1 MDHRVK
7 NIIFLFLVSSALWSA
22 EKAIKIE
29 MINTPLKEII
39 NELEQ
44 QSEHLFIY
52 NEYVNDKTVYSV
64 SSENE
69 TLKEVLE
76 KLFSSSTVQFK
87 IRSPHVILKSINE
100 PTSETTIQRQKLGTL
115 SGYVKDAESGETLIG
130 ATIIGPSGSYVLTNN
145 FGFYSFEVPE
155 GINQFTLSHIGYGTI
170 VETIKVEGK
179 TTHYFNLTFKATS
192 LSEVEVSSDS
202 YKKERTRT
210 LQNVIQFNRQDL
222 IRFPALLGVPD
233 INRIMKSQAG
243 VSSVGEGTSGFN
255 VRGGNIDQNLILLDG
270 APFYNSSHLF
280 GLFSIFN
287 TASIKD
293 LKLYTGG
300 IPARFGGR
308 ASSVLDIRLRDGNTQ
323 KFAAEGSIGPIVTHL
338 QLETPLVKDKSAI
351 LISGRRSFID
361 LFQDLSNSTNEEKV
375 YFYDFTA
382 KTHYRINPK
391 NTVYLSGF
399 FGADNLNFEIDETKK
414 NGPKK
419 EKTKFNWNQ
428 SSVSFKWNR
437 IFNGKLFMNLSSVF
451 SQYDYG
457 LSSDSSDNPIIDL
470 SGDFNWNARIRTFE
484 TKTNLTYNL
493 NPENTFKGG
502 GSVTKHSFS
511 PTKIEAASKYS
522 QNISLET
529 ENAVEIGLFGEW
541 ETQWKRFQI
550 NTGLRWS
557 QFSNIGPGDV
567 YQYAPGSKSLATIV
581 SSKTYEKNDVI
592 KAFNNFEP
600 RIALK
605 YKWSEDLALK
615 ANYNRMYQYIHLISN
630 TLGVVPY
637 DIWKPSGTYI
647 EPLKV
652 DQFAIGFALNKV
664 KDKKRI
670 DVGIEAYYKS
680 FNNLI
685 EYKDGANLIANKY
698 IETEFIPAKGISYG
712 LEISADYVLNQWF
725 GNFNYTYSRSERK
738 TDSNLDEINQGEY
751 YPSNFDRPHVLN
763 VNTSRKLGSRWEAT
777 ASFTFR
783 SGRPITIPT
792 GSYDL
797 LQGRHFNF
805 SERNEYRISPIHRL
819 DLSFNLY
826 PKERNKRW
834 KSHWTFGVYNVYARK
849 NPLSV
854 IPSTTSDKRTS
865 TYEFSLLGAAIPF
878 VSYQFK
884 F

>member
-1 MDHRVK
+1 M
-7 NIIFLFLVSSALWSA
+7 
-22 EKAIKIE
+22 
-29 MINTPLKEII
+29 
-39 NELEQ
+39 
-44 QSEHLFIY
+44 
-52 NEYVNDKTVYSV
+52 
-64 SSENE
+64 
-69 TLKEVLE
+69 
-76 KLFSSSTVQFK
+76 
-87 IRSPHVILKSINE
+87 
-100 PTSETTIQRQKLGTL
+100 
-115 SGYVKDAESGETLIG
+115 
-130 ATIIGPSGSYVLTNN
+130 
-145 FGFYSFEVPE
+145 
-155 GINQFTLSHIGYGTI
+155 
-170 VETIKVEGK
+170 
-179 TTHYFNLTFKATS
+179 
-192 LSEVEVSSDS
+192 
-202 YKKERTRT
+202 
-210 LQNVIQFNRQDL
+210 
-222 IRFPALLGVPD
+222 
-233 INRIMKSQAG
+233 
-243 VSSVGEGTSGFN
+243 
-255 VRGGNIDQNLILLDG
+255 
-270 APFYNSSHLF
+270 
-280 GLFSIFN
+280 
-287 TASIKD
+287 
-293 LKLYTGG
+293 
-300 IPARFGGR
+300 
-308 ASSVLDIRLRDGNTQ
+308 
-323 KFAAEGSIGPIVTHL
+323 
-338 QLETPLVKDKSAI
+338 
-351 LISGRRSFID
+351 
-361 LFQDLSNSTNEEKV
+361 
-375 YFYDFTA
+375 
-382 KTHYRINPK
+382 
-391 NTVYLSGF
+391 
-399 FGADNLNFEIDETKK
+399 
-414 NGPKK
+414 
-419 EKTKFNWNQ
+419 
-428 SSVSFKWNR
+428 
-437 IFNGKLFMNLSSVF
+437 
-451 SQYDYG
+451 
-457 LSSDSSDNPIIDL
+457 DL
-470 SGDFNWNARIRTFE
+470 SGDFNWNAQIRTFE

-493 NPENTFKGG
+493 NPENTFRGG
-502 GSVTKHSFS
+502 GSITQHSFS

-529 ENAVEIGLFGEW
+529 ENAVEIGVFGEW

-557 QFSNIGPGDV
+557 HFYNIGPGDV

-581 SSKTYEKNDVI
+581 SSKTYGKNDVI

-605 YKWSEDLALK
+605 YKWSENLALK

-652 DQFAIGFALNKV
+652 DQFAIGLALNKI

-680 FNNLI
+680 FDNLI

-712 LEISADYVLNQWF
+712 LEISADYVLNEWF
-725 GNFNYTYSRSERK
+725 GSFNYTYSRSQRK

-763 VNTSRKLGSRWEAT
+763 VNTSRKLGSRWEAS

-783 SGRPITIPT
+783 SGRPITIST

-797 LQGRHFNF
+797 LLGRHYNF

-826 PKERNKRW
+826 PKERNKKW

-865 TYEFSLLGAAIPF
+865 TYEFSLLGAPIPF